1 MTKALVLIPE
11 VRLTPDMNPQ
21 TGNGVTT
28 QTGNGVTSQTGNGV
42 TSQTGNGMNPQT
54 GNGITSQTGNGMTTQ
69 LGNGVTSQT
78 GKVFSRRVNI
88 SILHGTPVPFIINIL
103 HLVRE
108 FYFGSFYHLHFTSGE
123 KILLWFL

>member
-1 MTKALVLIPE
+1 MAKALVLIPE

-21 TGNGVTT
+21 TGNG
-28 QTGNGVTSQTGNGV
+28 
-42 TSQTGNGMNPQT
+42 MNP
-54 GNGITSQTGNGMTTQ
+54 Q

-78 GKVFSRRVNI
+78 GNVFSRRINI

-103 HLVRE
+103 HLVRK

-123 KILLWFL
+123 KILLSFLLSSTFYIW